1 MPAAVLRAQGEPGGQ
16 REALQGE
23 KSRDGGRD
31 GRKRFWRG
39 EQPLRAEVGYGGEQ
53 LPGGGPPIAGGGSEW
68 MGLWGCAGRAAQLPL
83 LLLHL
88 HTQRL
93 LKRLRNC
100 VRGVP
105 ACLPSSNSILSL
117 GFLSFFFFF
126 TALLPLH
133 NGHLAIDFSAVHLL
147 GVFCPPTG
155 AVPPQVS
162 QSVSQ
167 LGSSQAFIASS
178 HLLSPPITPTH
189 GFDNVLYR
197 LHLQLLA
204 EPPCTLPAPPGVYW
218 LGGGCFAVVKPDVTH
233 CYSRAGGV
241 QWCCAMGR
249 AMG

>member
-1 MPAAVLRAQGEPGGQ
+1 MSDQPCWKYTPRACRGHRAVSQSCASLHLHLQRACSAVVQEKDEGCAVSCGREGAMPAAVLRAHGEPGGQ

-126 TALLPLH
+126 HSFA
-133 NGHLAIDFSAVHLL
+133 A
-147 GVFCPPTG
+147 
-155 AVPPQVS
+155 
-162 QSVSQ
+162 
-167 LGSSQAFIASS
+167 
-178 HLLSPPITPTH
+178 TP
-189 GFDNVLYR
+189 
-197 LHLQLLA
+197 
-204 EPPCTLPAPPGVYW
+204 
-218 LGGGCFAVVKPDVTH
+218 
-233 CYSRAGGV
+233 
-241 QWCCAMGR
+241 
-249 AMG
+249 